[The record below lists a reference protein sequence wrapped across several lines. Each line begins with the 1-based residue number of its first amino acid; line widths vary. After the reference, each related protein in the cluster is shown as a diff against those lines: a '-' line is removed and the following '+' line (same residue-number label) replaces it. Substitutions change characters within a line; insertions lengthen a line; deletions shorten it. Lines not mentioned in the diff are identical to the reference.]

1 MDPKKA
7 KTIVSVRNS
16 KAYEQR
22 AKESTSAKKSA
33 SAGTIDRGCG
43 KCKWCKG
50 PKCKK
55 YPT

>member
-1 MDPKKA
+1 M
-7 KTIVSVRNS
+7 VSVWNS
-16 KAYEQR
+16 KASKKAQ
-22 AKESTSAKKSA
+22 ESTSAEKSA

-43 KCKWCKG
+43 KCKRCKG

>member
-1 MDPKKA
+1 M
-7 KTIVSVRNS
+7 IVSVWNS
-16 KAYEQR
+16 KASEQG

-33 SAGTIDRGCG
+33 GAGTIDRGCG
-43 KCKWCKG
+43 KCKRCKG